1 MRRGLGGRVRRLRM
15 AAIPAVLVFLAG
27 CAGNAPQDSLKAHG
41 TVARKED
48 HLFFIVFTVAALVF
62 VLVEGLLF
70 ATVIRHRHRP
80 GRPDPIQVHGNT
92 KLELGWTVV
101 PALLLVGV
109 AFPTIFTVF
118 DLAKEPTKNVLPVEV
133 YGHMWWWEYRYP
145 TLGIST
151 ANEMHIPTKTPVR
164 LSLRTIEPGLPAA
177 KGEDFAAGVIH
188 SFWVP
193 PLAGKQDVVPGRV
206 NKLTIEADEPGTWR
220 GQCAEYCNL
229 SHANMR
235 LRVISENQAAFN
247 AWVAQQAK
255 PVAVPPGG
263 DAAAGYRLFTGRG
276 TCIGCHTMQG
286 VQGATARV
294 GPNLT
299 HLMGRD
305 MFAGDTFD
313 ITPEN
318 LDRWIH
324 NPSAMKP
331 MRPEQGTGMPNLTQ
345 TGPHLTDTE
354 INQLVAFLTTL
365 K

>member
-1 MRRGLGGRVRRLRM
+1 V
-15 AAIPAVLVFLAG
+15 VLASCVS
-27 CAGNAPQDSLKAHG
+27 NAPQDSLKPHG
-41 TVARKED
+41 PVARKED
-48 HLFFIVFTVAALVF
+48 NLFFFVFAVATLVF
-62 VLVEGLLF
+62 ILVEALLVV
-70 ATVIRHRHRP
+70 TVVKHRHRP
-80 GRPDPIQVHGNT
+80 GRPEPIQVHGNT

-109 AFPTIFTVF
+109 AFPTIFTIF
-118 DLAKEPTKNVLPVEV
+118 DLAKEPTNNVLPVDV

-151 ANEMHIPTKTPVR
+151 ANELHIPIKTPVR

-177 KGEDFAAGVIH
+177 KGEEFAQGVIH

-206 NKLTIEADEPGTWR
+206 NKLTIEADTPGTYP

-235 LRVISENQAAFN
+235 LRVIGQERGDFD
-247 AWVAQQAK
+247 AWVAQQQK
-255 PVAVPPGG
+255 PVAVPTSG
-263 DAAAGYRLFTGRG
+263 DAAAGYKLFTTRPPQP
-276 TCIGCHTMQG
+276 CVGCHTLQG

-299 HLMGRD
+299 HLMDRE
-305 MFAGDTFD
+305 MFAGDTFP
-313 ITPEN
+313 ITADN
-318 LDRWIH
+318 LKRWLH
-324 NPSAMKP
+324 DPSAMKP
-331 MRPEQGTGMPNLTQ
+331 MRPEQGTGMPNL
-345 TGPHLTDTE
+345 HLSDTE
-354 INQLVAFLTTL
+354 INQLVAFLETL

>member
-1 MRRGLGGRVRRLRM
+1 MRRVAGRLRRLRWVAVP
-15 AAIPAVLVFLAG
+15 AALVFLAS
-27 CAGNAPQDSLKAHG
+27 CASNAPQDTLKPHG
-41 TVARKED
+41 TIARKEY
-48 HLFFIVFTVAALVF
+48 HLFLGVFIVATLVF
-62 VLVEGLLF
+62 ILVEGLLF
-70 ATVIRHRHRP
+70 ATVARHRHRP
-80 GRPDPIQVHGNT
+80 GRPEPVQVHGNT
-92 KLELGWTVV
+92 KLEIGWTLL

-109 AFPTIFTVF
+109 AFPTIFTIF
-118 DLAKEPTKNVLPVEV
+118 DVAKEPTKNVLPVEV

-145 TLGIST
+145 TLNIST
-151 ANEMHIPTKTPVR
+151 ANELHIPVKTSVR

-188 SFWVP
+188 SFWIP

-206 NKLTIEADEPGTWR
+206 NKLTIQADQPGTYK

-235 LRVISENQAAFN
+235 LRVISQTQQDFD
-247 AWVAQQAK
+247 AWVAQQARPVVK
-255 PVAVPPGG
+255 PESG
-263 DAAAGYRLFTGRG
+263 DAAAGYALFTGRA

-299 HLMGRD
+299 HLMGRET
-305 MFAGDTFD
+305 FAGAMYD

-318 LDRWIH
+318 LNRWIH
-324 NPSAMKP
+324 DPSAMKP
-331 MRPEQGTGMPNLTQ
+331 MRPDEGTGMPNLTK
-345 TGPHLTDTE
+345 TGPHLTDAE

>member
-1 MRRGLGGRVRRLRM
+1 MQRGLGGRVRRLGV
-15 AAIPAVLVFLAG
+15 AAIPAVFVFLAS
-27 CAGNAPQDSLKAHG
+27 CASNAPQDSLKPHG
-41 TVARKED
+41 TVARKEY
-48 HLFFIVFTVAALVF
+48 HLYLFVFFIATAVFALV
-62 VLVEGLLF
+62 LALLI

-92 KLELGWTVV
+92 KLEIGWTVI
-101 PALLLVGV
+101 PALLLVVV
-109 AFPTIFTVF
+109 AFPTVFTIF

-151 ANEMHIPTKTPVR
+151 ANEMHIPTKTPIR
-164 LSLRTIEPGLPAA
+164 LSLHTIEPGLPAA
-177 KGEDFAAGVIH
+177 KGEEFAAGVIH

-206 NKLTIEADEPGTWR
+206 NKLTIEADEPGTYH

-235 LRVISENQAAFN
+235 LRVIAEQQNDFN
-247 AWVAQQAK
+247 GWAAQQAK
-255 PVAVPPGG
+255 PVVVPQSGE
-263 DAAAGYRLFTGRG
+263 AAAGYKLFTGRG

-299 HLMGRD
+299 HLMGRET
-305 MFAGDTFD
+305 FAGATFD
-313 ITPEN
+313 ITPQN
-318 LDRWIH
+318 LNRWIH
-324 NPSAMKP
+324 DPSAMKP
-331 MRPEQGTGMPNLTQ
+331 MRPEQGTGMPNLTA
-345 TGPHLTDTE
+345 TGPHLTDAE
-354 INQLVAFLTTL
+354 INELVAFLTTL

>member
-1 MRRGLGGRVRRLRM
+1 
-15 AAIPAVLVFLAG
+15 
-27 CAGNAPQDSLKAHG
+27 
-41 TVARKED
+41 
-48 HLFFIVFTVAALVF
+48 
-62 VLVEGLLF
+62 
-70 ATVIRHRHRP
+70 
-80 GRPDPIQVHGNT
+80 
-92 KLELGWTVV
+92 
-101 PALLLVGV
+101 
-109 AFPTIFTVF
+109 
-118 DLAKEPTKNVLPVEV
+118 
-133 YGHMWWWEYRYP
+133 
-145 TLGIST
+145 
-151 ANEMHIPTKTPVR
+151 MHIPTKTPVR

-177 KGEDFAAGVIH
+177 KGEDFATGVIH

-235 LRVISENQAAFN
+235 LRVVSENQADFN

-255 PVAVPPGG
+255 PVAVPTSG
-263 DAAAGYRLFTGRG
+263 DAAAGYQLFTGRG

-318 LDRWIH
+318 LNRWIH

-331 MRPEQGTGMPNLTQ
+331 MRPEQGTGMPNLTA
-345 TGPHLTDTE
+345 TGPHLTDAE